1 MFMQIFISKLTAATK
16 KDALDLPFSWIISA
30 ILEGNTGIIVESNQV
45 KNLWV
50 QACLIYQFNGGALW
64 GLMVRF

>member
-1 MFMQIFISKLTAATK
+1 LI
-16 KDALDLPFSWIISA
+16 LPFSWIISA
-30 ILEGNTGIIVESNQV
+30 ILEGNAGIIVEINQV

-50 QACLIYQFNGGALW
+50 QAYFIYQFNGGALW